1 MVRGALQGGGL
12 VVLCVVV
19 LAGCGRSLPDEEQE
33 VVPSGGDETGA
44 FGDVGGG
51 STTVKVAAF
60 AGARAL
66 AAAAA
71 KGVHQDDPSTR
82 VAVKKADVGA
92 AIGELC
98 NGRLSVAISD
108 RRLSSS
114 ERKACSGRKAGGAVE
129 LEVAQAGASPVYAV
143 TTTKVLTDSF
153 ETESFL
159 QYVIDNNQEVTTGNG
174 LDPLTPDELDEAQST
189 LDNAVGGLG

>member
-1 MVRGALQGGGL
+1 MVRGALQGAGL

-19 LAGCGRSLPDEEQE
+19 LAGCGRSLPDQDQE

-71 KGVHQDDPSTR
+71 NGVHAGRSGDEGRPEGGR
-82 VAVKKADVGA
+82 RRA

-98 NGRLSVAISD
+98 NGRLSVAVSD
-108 RRLSSS
+108 RRLSTS

-129 LEVAQAGASPVYAV
+129 LQAAHTGGSPLYAV

-159 QYVIDNNQEVTTGNG
+159 QYVIDNNQGSRPET
-174 LDPLTPDELDEAQST
+174 ASIR
-189 LDNAVGGLG
+189 

>member
-1 MVRGALQGGGL
+1 MVRGALQGAGL

-19 LAGCGRSLPDEEQE
+19 LAGCGRSLPDQDQE
-33 VVPSGGDETGA
+33 LVPSGGDETGA
-44 FGDVGGG
+44 FGDVGSD
-51 STTVKVAAF
+51 STTVMVSAF
-60 AGARAL
+60 AGARAF

-71 KGVHQDDPSTR
+71 KGVHQDDPATK
-82 VAVKKADVGA
+82 VAVKEADVGA

-98 NGRLSVAISD
+98 DGRVSVALSD
-108 RRLSSS
+108 RRLSTS
-114 ERKACSGRKAGGAVE
+114 ERNACSGRKAAGAVE
-129 LEVAQAGASPVYAV
+129 LQVAHTGGSPLYAV

-159 QYVIDNNQEVTTGNG
+159 QYVIDNNQELATGNG
-174 LDPLTPDELDEAQST
+174 LDPLTTDELDEAQST